1 MTSQQVRRRLD
12 ELIRTSPN
20 DDYASVSM
28 LIGRNH
34 AYIHQFIKR
43 GVPQRLNEQD
53 RRLIARHFGVS
64 ELELGGP
71 ITPGWSPQLSGARTM
86 EPSTVMVARYHVPVS
101 AGDGNLADDGLIME
115 HLPFRA
121 DWLRAL
127 SATPPDHLAVI
138 AVVGDSMSP
147 TLADGDD
154 ILVDLTERT
163 PRQDGIYV
171 LRRDDALQVKR
182 VSISPASG
190 RLTIRSDNTLYQSW
204 ADCDP
209 AAVDILGRVIW
220 AGRRL

>member
-1 MTSQQVRRRLD
+1 MTPQQVRRRLD
-12 ELIRTSPN
+12 ELIRASSN

-34 AYIHQFIKR
+34 AYVQQFIKR
-43 GVPQRLNEQD
+43 GVPQRLKEED

-71 ITPGWSPQLSGARTM
+71 ITPGRSPRCRGCRTM
-86 EPSTVMVARYHVPVS
+86 DPSTVMVPRYDVP
-101 AGDGNLADDGLIME
+101 ACADDGGLADTDLVME

-127 SATPPDHLAVI
+127 SPTPPDCLAII
-138 AVVGDSMSP
+138 AVAGDAMFP

-154 ILVDLTERT
+154 ILIDLTERT

-204 ADCDP
+204 TDCDP
-209 AAVDILGRVIW
+209 AAIDILGRVIW
-220 AGRRL
+220 VGRRL